1 MAIPPPPARNP
12 KQLKGL
18 SLDAALKAPAEVKPI
33 TAREDSTLAP
43 LNFKVSPEFKR
54 RLKMHCVENDLTMVE
69 FMMDTLNRTME
80 NS

>member
-12 KQLKGL
+12 KALKVM
-18 SLDAALKAPAEVKPI
+18 SLDDAMKAPAAAKQI
-33 TAREDSTLAP
+33 TAREDSTLVP

-69 FMMDTLNRTME
+69 YMVTTLNLNME
-80 NS
+80 SN